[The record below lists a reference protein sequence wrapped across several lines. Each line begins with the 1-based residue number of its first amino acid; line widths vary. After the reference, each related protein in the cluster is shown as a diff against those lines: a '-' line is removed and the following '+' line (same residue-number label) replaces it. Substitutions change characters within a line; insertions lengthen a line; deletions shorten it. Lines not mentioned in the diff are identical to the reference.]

1 MAYDLVIKNG
11 RIVDG
16 SGQPS
21 FQGDVAVQDGRIVE
35 IGKVSA
41 AGRRS
46 IDADGL
52 VVAPGF
58 IDNHTHYD
66 AQVTWDPLCTSS
78 CYHGVTSVVMGHC
91 GLALAPARPADHDAL
106 AQMLSR
112 IEAIPID
119 ALRAGIR
126 WDWET
131 IPQYLDV
138 VDRQLGVNAA
148 VMIGHSAVRRWVMG
162 AEASEREATQ
172 AEIEAMRQLV
182 RDGIAAGAIGF
193 STNQN
198 PNHID
203 YQGKHVPSAMA
214 SEPEIFSLSEVLSEF
229 GTGVIQTSQPRALEK
244 NAAMSQALS
253 RHTGRPVIWLS
264 VQQRWSDPDGWRRQ
278 LALAEEGFRQGARAY
293 PISSPRR
300 NNTRFNMINCQVFD
314 GLPAWRPIM
323 LATPEEKMAAFKD
336 PAIRAKLRE
345 EAVTAT
351 FDSTFTR
358 RWDMLFVTQ
367 PKLEKNRELAGKSI
381 AQIASQRGADV
392 LDTFLDLAIEEGL
405 ETGFEINMI
414 NGDDAAVGT
423 FLANPYTL
431 VGLSDAGAHVIF
443 DAGYGYCT
451 RLLGYWVRDKGV
463 LSLEEAVRKLTFMT
477 AQVYGLYDRGLIQPG
492 LAADLV
498 VFDPA
503 TVGAREP
510 EVVRDL
516 PGDCDR
522 LEQKADGI
530 VCTIVNGQTLIEGG
544 KHTGALPGKVLRNS
558 FYQQTHAEKAAARA
572 AR

>member
-1 MAYDLVIKNG
+1 MAYDIVIKNG

-21 FQGDVAVQDGRIVE
+21 FQGDVAVQEGRIVE

-41 AGRRS
+41 SGRRT

-52 VVAPGF
+52 AVAPGF

-112 IEAIPID
+112 IEAIPLE

-131 IPQYLDV
+131 IPQYLNAV
-138 VDRQLGVNAA
+138 ERQLGVNTA
-148 VMIGHSAVRRWVMG
+148 VMIGHSAVRRWVMS
-162 AEASEREATQ
+162 ADASEREATPQ
-172 AEIEAMRQLV
+172 EIEAMRQLV
-182 RDGIAAGAIGF
+182 RDGIEAGAIGF

-203 YQGKHVPSAMA
+203 YEGKHVPSAVA
-214 SEPEIFSLSEVLSEF
+214 SEPEIFALSEVLSEF

-264 VQQRWSDPDGWRRQ
+264 IQHRWSDPDGWKRQ

-293 PISSPRR
+293 PLSSPRR

-323 LATPEEKMAAFKD
+323 LASPEAKLAAFKD
-336 PAIRAKLRE
+336 AAIRAKLRE

-351 FDSTFTR
+351 FETTFSR
-358 RWDMLFVTQ
+358 RWDMLFVARPQ
-367 PKLEKNRELAGKSI
+367 LPKNQGLAGKSI
-381 AQIASQRGADV
+381 AQIASERRADV
-392 LDTFLDLAIEEGL
+392 LDTFLDLVIEEGL
-405 ETGFEINMI
+405 ETGFEINLI
-414 NGDDAAVGT
+414 NGDDAAVGS
-423 FLANPYTL
+423 FLASPYTL

-451 RLLGYWVRDKGV
+451 RLLGYWVREKGV
-463 LSLEEAVRKLTFMT
+463 LTLEEAVRKLTFMT

-498 VFDPA
+498 VFDPSS
-503 TVGAREP
+503 VGAREP

-516 PGDCDR
+516 PGGCDR

-530 VCTIVNGQTLIEGG
+530 ICTIVNGQVLIEDG

-558 FYQQTHAEKAAARA
+558 FYQKAHAQEPALLA
-572 AR
+572 